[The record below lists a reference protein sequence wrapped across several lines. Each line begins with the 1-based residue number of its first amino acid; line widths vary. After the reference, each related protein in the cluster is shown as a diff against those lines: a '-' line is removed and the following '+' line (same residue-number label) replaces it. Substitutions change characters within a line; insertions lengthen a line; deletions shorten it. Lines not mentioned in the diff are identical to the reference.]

1 MVGFI
6 PREAIQTK
14 IKEGREKDEKEGT
27 KKERK
32 TCKEMLKK
40 EDGRNYG
47 RRKNQ
52 HHGTKDRKHKSH
64 FSLLSTSVLLD

>member
-1 MVGFI
+1 MEG
-6 PREAIQTK
+6 R
-14 IKEGREKDEKEGT
+14 KEGRKKDEKERT

-32 TCKEMLKK
+32 TSKEMLKK

-47 RRKNQ
+47 RRKKQ
-52 HHGTKDRKHKSH
+52 YHGTEDRKHRSH